1 MNGSVSLSYFW
12 WCGYFWGS
20 QVSFLKTDEFSVSA
34 TEIASLVSHKLKAYL
49 SVFGLFLTQQI
60 MAIFQKNVNKNFESH
75 NSLKL
80 SFTNFQGLHL
90 NFAESE
96 SFLESNSLNIIVLCE
111 ANFDDLAYNYS
122 SEIFHVRICLNSVF
136 LLLLVNFVNAFR
148 LKLMSLLFL
157 IIIIRSSLISIVST
171 IIHKT
176 FGTNSSFHMK

>member
-122 SEIFHVRICLNSVF
+122 SEIFHVRICLNSSVF
-136 LLLLVNFVNAFR
+136 AAASKFCECIQAEIDVF
-148 LKLMSLLFL
+148 
-157 IIIIRSSLISIVST
+157 IIPHHNYQVKSHL
-171 IIHKT
+171 H
-176 FGTNSSFHMK
+176 SFYNHSQNIWD